1 MRRDCGEIISVTLR
15 STENNMVNLY
25 NKGVVEGVKVV
36 KSLIEV
42 DNITDINLL
51 KQALDIF
58 VARYENKD
66 GRVTEGDDIVDV
78 RLSDIISGNNVEI
91 EGEK

>member
-1 MRRDCGEIISVTLR
+1 MRKDCNEIISTTIR
-15 STENNMVNLY
+15 SVENNMTNLY
-25 NKGVVEGVKVV
+25 SKGVVEGVKVV
-36 KSLIEV
+36 KNLIEV

-66 GRVTEGDDIVDV
+66 GRVTEGEDIVDV
-78 RLSDIISGNNVEI
+78 RLSDIISGINVEI
-91 EGEK
+91 EGDK

>member
-1 MRRDCGEIISVTLR
+1 MRKDCNEIISTTIR
-15 STENNMVNLY
+15 SVENNMTNLY
-25 NKGVVEGVKVV
+25 SKGVVEGVKVV
-36 KSLIEV
+36 KNLIEV

-66 GRVTEGDDIVDV
+66 GRVTEGEDIVDV

-91 EGEK
+91 EGDK